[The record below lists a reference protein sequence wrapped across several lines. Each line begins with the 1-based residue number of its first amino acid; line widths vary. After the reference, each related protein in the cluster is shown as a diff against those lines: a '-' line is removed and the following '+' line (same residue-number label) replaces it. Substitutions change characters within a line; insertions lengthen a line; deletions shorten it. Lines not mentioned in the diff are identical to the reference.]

1 MASEATPYR
10 STARPVCRA
19 FLLRGLR
26 PLANVTA
33 GEVSMGQSLSGANVS
48 EQDAP
53 DVTKPTTV
61 ANDEAKRWRGGK
73 GSELRMEERMNFAY
87 SLLLEGNTRRANA
100 QLIADRFGVSIRTA
114 DADITRAMEILR
126 TENSEGRDSILNQVL
141 AMRLATAKRAM
152 KRGNF
157 QVVAHLLDSIGRA
170 AGENSQEQAAAA
182 APQLQITVEDRRS
195 QP

>member
-1 MASEATPYR
+1 MAEDCGADTDSEALE
-10 STARPVCRA
+10 SSAV
-19 FLLRGLR
+19 
-26 PLANVTA
+26 
-33 GEVSMGQSLSGANVS
+33 E
-48 EQDAP
+48 
-53 DVTKPTTV
+53 VTKPTNV
-61 ANDEAKRWRGGK
+61 GNDESKRWRGGK
-73 GSELRMEERMNFAY
+73 GSELRMEERMNYAY

-170 AGENSQEQAAAA
+170 AGELSTEQAAAA
-182 APQLQITVEDRRS
+182 APTLQITVEDKR
-195 QP
+195 QA

>member
-1 MASEATPYR
+1 MHRVSDSNVPESEE
-10 STARPVCRA
+10 
-19 FLLRGLR
+19 L
-26 PLANVTA
+26 
-33 GEVSMGQSLSGANVS
+33 E
-48 EQDAP
+48 
-53 DVTKPTTV
+53 VTKPTTV
-61 ANDEAKRWRGGK
+61 ANDESKRWRGGK
-73 GSELRMEERMNFAY
+73 GSELRMEERMNYAY

-114 DADITRAMEILR
+114 DADISRAMEILR

-170 AGENSQEQAAAA
+170 AGENSQEVASQQQ
-182 APQLQITVEDRRS
+182 PSLSIVVEDRR
-195 QP
+195 QG

>member
-1 MASEATPYR
+1 VTVTVEE
-10 STARPVCRA
+10 STSH
-19 FLLRGLR
+19 
-26 PLANVTA
+26 
-33 GEVSMGQSLSGANVS
+33 E
-48 EQDAP
+48 
-53 DVTKPTTV
+53 VTKPTNV
-61 ANDEAKRWRGGK
+61 GNDESKRWRGGK
-73 GSELRMEERMNFAY
+73 GSELRMEERMNYAY

-170 AGENSQEQAAAA
+170 AGENSQEVASQAA
-182 APQLQITVEDRRS
+182 PTLNITVEDRR

>member
-1 MASEATPYR
+1 MAEEFSAETDTEALE
-10 STARPVCRA
+10 SSAV
-19 FLLRGLR
+19 
-26 PLANVTA
+26 
-33 GEVSMGQSLSGANVS
+33 E
-48 EQDAP
+48 
-53 DVTKPTTV
+53 VTKPTNV
-61 ANDEAKRWRGGK
+61 GNDESKRWRGGK
-73 GSELRMEERMNFAY
+73 GSELRMEERMNYAY

-170 AGENSQEQAAAA
+170 AGELNAEQAAAA
-182 APQLQITVEDRRS
+182 APTLNITVEDKR
-195 QP
+195 QTG

>member
-1 MASEATPYR
+1 VAETDGIETPKP
-10 STARPVCRA
+10 T
-19 FLLRGLR
+19 
-26 PLANVTA
+26 
-33 GEVSMGQSLSGANVS
+33 NVS
-48 EQDAP
+48 
-53 DVTKPTTV
+53 
-61 ANDEAKRWRGGK
+61 NDEAKRWRGGK
-73 GSELRMEERMNFAY
+73 GSEARMDERMNYAY

-114 DADITRAMEILR
+114 DADISRAMEILR
-126 TENSEGRDSILNQVL
+126 TEQSESRDSILNQIL

-170 AGENSQEQAAAA
+170 AGELSQEQAAQA
-182 APQLQITVEDRRS
+182 APRLEITVEDRR

>member
-1 MASEATPYR
+1 V
-10 STARPVCRA
+10 TARQLIIGAQQFVS
-19 FLLRGLR
+19 
-26 PLANVTA
+26 VTVEDSA
-33 GEVSMGQSLSGANVS
+33 SYE
-48 EQDAP
+48 
-53 DVTKPTTV
+53 VTKPTNV
-61 ANDEAKRWRGGK
+61 GNDESKRWRGGK
-73 GSELRMEERMNFAY
+73 GSELRMEERMNYAY

-170 AGENSQEQAAAA
+170 AGENSQEQAASA
-182 APQLQITVEDRRS
+182 APTLNITVEDKR
-195 QP
+195 QG

>member
-1 MASEATPYR
+1 VAETDNQEPI
-10 STARPVCRA
+10 
-19 FLLRGLR
+19 
-26 PLANVTA
+26 
-33 GEVSMGQSLSGANVS
+33 
-48 EQDAP
+48 
-53 DVTKPTTV
+53 KPTTV
-61 ANDEAKRWRGGK
+61 ANDESKRWRGGK
-73 GSELRMEERMNFAY
+73 GSELRMEERMNYAY

-114 DADITRAMEILR
+114 DADISRAMEILR
-126 TENSEGRDSILNQVL
+126 TENVEGRDSILNQVL

-170 AGENSQEQAAAA
+170 AGENSQEQAAQQQPTLA
-182 APQLQITVEDRRS
+182 ITVEDRR

>member
-1 MASEATPYR
+1 VSETEGIETPKP
-10 STARPVCRA
+10 T
-19 FLLRGLR
+19 
-26 PLANVTA
+26 
-33 GEVSMGQSLSGANVS
+33 NVS
-48 EQDAP
+48 
-53 DVTKPTTV
+53 
-61 ANDEAKRWRGGK
+61 NDETKRWRGGK
-73 GSELRMEERMNFAY
+73 GSEVRMDERMNYAY

-114 DADITRAMEILR
+114 DADISRAVEILR
-126 TENSEGRDSILNQVL
+126 TEQSESRDSILNQIL

-170 AGENSQEQAAAA
+170 AGELSQEQAAQA
-182 APQLQITVEDRRS
+182 APRLEITVEDKR